1 MFVHNNL
8 ISELVIYFK
17 GMCFIPMTMNN
28 KARMAPMTPELVEG
42 YFSLSFSSSISGG
55 LRVSGSSGGKVTGSI
70 PQKSSVRVVG
80 MLLLYA

>member
-1 MFVHNNL
+1 
-8 ISELVIYFK
+8 
-17 GMCFIPMTMNN
+17 
-28 KARMAPMTPELVEG
+28 MTPELVEG